1 MELGLGRL
9 RGALMLTGDNSPSHL
24 KLPWLGDLS
33 KIHFDHFR
41 MASRIGFNMSSIP
54 RAYSKLSVAL
64 ALTSFALFT
73 TSASGQSPATGL
85 NSTDKP
91 IVAAQGS
98 QIGSADNSVGS
109 EPKPGSAN
117 DKVAADKPKSKDLK
131 DEIEAVKAEN
141 AVVRELLRKMEEQQ
155 KTLLEQV
162 DRLQRRLDGGTATDA
177 STAGLPIVSP
187 TTADATSPVT
197 NGATVPVP
205 TTDSASTST
214 QPVAAQPAEPER
226 YQQGI
231 ILWKT
236 PDDAKVP
243 FLVNFNVNTQLRY
256 LNTLNSKE
264 TFTDH
269 LGNVREVHTRND
281 IT

>member
-162 DRLQRRLDGGTATDA
+162 DRLQRRLDGGPATDA
-177 STAGLPIVSP
+177 SIAGLPILSP
-187 TTADATSPVT
+187 TADATSPVK

-205 TTDSASTST
+205 TTNPASTS
-214 QPVAAQPAEPER
+214 AEPASAAAPQNNDER
-226 YQQGI
+226 YKDGI
-231 ILWKT
+231 
-236 PDDAKVP
+236 
-243 FLVNFNVNTQLRY
+243 
-256 LNTLNSKE
+256 
-264 TFTDH
+264 
-269 LGNVREVHTRND
+269 
-281 IT
+281 